1 MDEGQ
6 IFDQGV
12 HRLRRHLVDGGSSLK
27 ALPED
32 VKVVLGKNIFNKPM
46 WRKRFS
52 AALGIEVGF
61 DSFVEFVE
69 TAPPKGL
76 GATVHVLKN
85 LCRDDTEALDLID
98 AAVRRPE
105 GRPSTVDNVNSNRPD
120 GNSSAQALRSLR
132 DHRPDLH
139 KKVLA
144 KELSPHAA
152 MVKAGFRKKT
162 FTVPEDVD
170 AAADVLI
177 RRFGA
182 AGIAALLVALAKR
195 LDRQAATGAGAHE
208 LK

>member
-1 MDEGQ
+1 MDEER

-98 AAVRRPE
+98 AAVRRPH
-105 GRPSTVDNVNSNRPD
+105 GVHADVNNVNVRPE
-120 GNSSAQALRSLR
+120 GNSRAQALRSLR

-162 FTVPEDVD
+162 FTIPEDVD

-182 AGIAALLVALAKR
+182 AGIAALLVALARR
-195 LDRQAATGAGAHE
+195 LDRQAATSGGPN
-208 LK
+208 